1 MTPTS
6 TATSTFTATGT
17 PTHTT
22 TSTATNT
29 ATHTATATY
38 TPTNSPTATM
48 TNTPTSTFTATDT
61 FTATKTATNTA
72 TSTATYTPTT
82 TYTFTATSTPTNTFT
97 PTPDVEISKVSSE
110 TVAKSRDVITYT
122 ITLNVPVGPVMGVT
136 VSDVLPSYLSFQS
149 YGAVPA
155 GGTTFAPNGQ
165 ILMWSFPSLPVG
177 TTTLTYQAQV
187 SNYVP
192 QGTILTNNAQV
203 TYAGLTSPKKASVNV
218 AMAVEYTVKV
228 GVYNSA
234 GELVKQ
240 IWVQELSQQITNFS
254 LLQTPTITSL
264 HGVVY
269 VEVNG
274 QQIAT
279 WDGTNQAGDPV
290 SNGVYYVKVDN
301 IDPYGVDTS
310 VSETVTVSRSIAKIQ
325 VNIYNE
331 AGEVIKHLYAYSD
344 DPGNM
349 NLGDVAFSSS
359 VIKPTVGTPTSNG
372 TSDLT
377 LTFPNGVTV
386 TWDGTNDNGQI
397 VTDGTYEVEVNW
409 TDGKGGQQVT
419 THNVTVER
427 GNNSP
432 AGGNVFAYPNIL
444 KGGTMSV
451 TVRINSSL
459 SLTLTASV
467 YDVAGELVKRPVTG
481 QVGIG
486 TASVDVSGL
495 ASGLYFIVVDLADT
509 NGHLIQKQVTQIVIE
524 R

>member
-1 MTPTS
+1 MV
-6 TATSTFTATGT
+6 
-17 PTHTT
+17 
-22 TSTATNT
+22 
-29 ATHTATATY
+29 TY
-38 TPTNSPTATM
+38 RL
-48 TNTPTSTFTATDT
+48 
-61 FTATKTATNTA
+61 
-72 TSTATYTPTT
+72 
-82 TYTFTATSTPTNTFT
+82 
-97 PTPDVEISKVSSE
+97 I
-110 TVAKSRDVITYT
+110 
-122 ITLNVPVGPVMGVT
+122 LNVVQSSASSVT
-136 VSDVLPSYLSFQS
+136 VTDVLPSQMTFEGF
-149 YGAVPA
+149 GATPA
-155 GGTTFAPNGQ
+155 GGIASAVGNN
-165 ILMWSFPSLPVG
+165 LAWVFPSLPEGAVTMTYRAQIANFLAGG
-177 TTTLTYQAQV
+177 TV
-187 SNYVP
+187 
-192 QGTILTNNAQV
+192 LTNNAQL
-203 TYAGLTSPKKASVNV
+203 TYAGNPVPQKASVNV
-218 AMAVEYTVKV
+218 TIEAEYTVKI

-240 IWVQELSQQITNFS
+240 IYVKELSQQITNIS

-269 VEVNG
+269 VTVDG
-274 QQIAT
+274 VQLAS

-301 IDPYGVDTS
+301 IDPNGVDTS

-359 VIKPTVGTPTSNG
+359 VIKPTVGTPTSNS

-377 LTFPNGVTV
+377 LTFPNGTTV

-409 TDGKGGQQVT
+409 MDGKGGQQVT

-444 KGGTMSV
+444 KGGATSV
-451 TVRINSSL
+451 TVQINSSL

-467 YDVAGELVKRPVTG
+467 YDVAGELVKRPVVSPAGT
-481 QVGIG
+481 G
-486 TASVDVSGL
+486 TAPVDVSGL
-495 ASGLYFIVVDLADT
+495 ASGLYFIVVDLTDT
-509 NGHLIQKQVTQIVIE
+509 NGHFIQKQVTEIVI
-524 R
+524 RK